1 MAELRPGQP
10 RHVPGFGG
18 PAAQSASVFS
28 QAKTLHSV
36 SLYCT
41 AAGRAASALLAR
53 RVCLA
58 PAPRPVPPSLSAPL
72 PRRVPGWLVALRL
85 GLGEPGLRFLA
96 GSATAEKPRVVR
108 HGKEVVRGR
117 FSPEERYGAREASP
131 YR

>member
-10 RHVPGFGG
+10 RHLPGFGG

-28 QAKTLHSV
+28 QAKTLHGV

-41 AAGRAASALLAR
+41 AAGYAACAWLPPRAQ
-53 RVCLA
+53 CL
-58 PAPRPVPPSLSAPL
+58 PPSLSPL

-96 GSATAEKPRVVR
+96 GPATAEKPRVVR